1 MDKEGLSE
9 CAIDYT
15 NVRPDEEDLQYDWL
29 EHFIGIL
36 PDVRNMHAHG
46 SETLYPAV
54 SQTFEIVQEL
64 INQLFT
70 DVQDE
75 TQ

>member
-1 MDKEGLSE
+1 
-9 CAIDYT
+9 
-15 NVRPDEEDLQYDWL
+15 
-29 EHFIGIL
+29 
-36 PDVRNMHAHG
+36 MHAHG

-70 DVQDE
+70 DVQAE